1 VANDGADPPVSALP
15 MLMALRVRG
24 RATAAVV
31 AAVTGLT
38 VEDAATGLGQAVAG
52 GLVARDA
59 EGFALS
65 AAGRTELRALVEREA
80 IDRAA
85 LATLYEAFLAI
96 DRRLKERITA
106 WQGTV
111 PHVHTGGADI
121 AASAT
126 ASAAFADVRA
136 VATETR
142 AIVDR
147 LAALV
152 PRHASYAR
160 RLSRAVAA
168 LIDGDVR
175 FVASPHVDSL
185 HQVWFELHEDLLVTL
200 GRERAA

>member
-1 VANDGADPPVSALP
+1 

-24 RATAAVV
+24 RATAA
-31 AAVTGLT
+31 AIAGVTGLT
-38 VEDAATGLGQAVAG
+38 VEDAVTGLRQAVAG
-52 GLVARDA
+52 GLVAGDA
-59 EGFALS
+59 DGFALS
-65 AAGRTELRALVEREA
+65 AAGRAALRALVEREA
-80 IDRAA
+80 IDRATLAA
-85 LATLYEAFLAI
+85 LYDAFLAV

-106 WQGTV
+106 WQRTV
-111 PHVHTGGADI
+111 PRAHAGGAHSGGADI

-126 ASAAFADVRA
+126 DAAALAAVRA
-136 VATETR
+136 VATESR

-160 RLSRAVAA
+160 RLAVAVAA
-168 LIDGDVR
+168 LGDGDVR
-175 FVASPHVDSL
+175 FIASPRVDSL